1 MRRGDRWLMRMLLVL
16 GLFAA
21 LGLAGC
27 GRKSDLDPPSA
38 TIAPAPGEPGAQ
50 PAAGQPPP
58 QGTPQ
63 PGSPSRDRRF
73 LLDPLLN

>member
-1 MRRGDRWLMRMLLVL
+1 MRRGDRWFAHVLLVL
-16 GLFAA
+16 WLFVA

-38 TIAPAPGEPGAQ
+38 SAAAPAAVEPTGQ
-50 PAAGQPPP
+50 PAWRVAPTQPAPPP
-58 QGTPQ
+58 P
-63 PGSPSRDRRF
+63 PPRDRRF

>member
-1 MRRGDRWLMRMLLVL
+1 MRRGDRWFAHVLLMLW
-16 GLFAA
+16 LFVA

-38 TIAPAPGEPGAQ
+38 SAAPAAVEPT
-50 PAAGQPPP
+50 GQPSWRLPP
-58 QGTPQ
+58 TQAAP
-63 PGSPSRDRRF
+63 PPPPPRDRRF

>member
-1 MRRGDRWLMRMLLVL
+1 MVL

-27 GRKSDLDPPSA
+27 GRKGDLDPPSA
-38 TIAPAPGEPGAQ
+38 TIAPAPEEPGAQ

-58 QGTPQ
+58 QGGQQ
-63 PGSPSRDRRF
+63 PGSPRDRRI
-73 LLDPLLN
+73 LLDLILN